1 MTEHEFDEFG
11 KVSARLTLWLEITS
25 PGLSGNQGLG
35 TPVVLDLIRFVLF
48 ACGCNGPLPQ
58 LRFGTDAMSMVRFLG
73 PLVACGASWRRR
85 VDLGVPINCT
95 DRLLGPGCLPG
106 TLSARLRL
114 CLGQAARSG
123 PCRRRAR
130 AV

>member
-1 MTEHEFDEFG
+1 MTEHEFDELG
-11 KVSARLTLWLEITS
+11 KVSASLTLWRESTS

-48 ACGCNGPLPQ
+48 ACGCNGPLPL

-85 VDLGVPINCT
+85 VDLGVLINS
-95 DRLLGPGCLPG
+95 LGPGCLPG

-114 CLGQAARSG
+114 GLGQAAGSG
-123 PCRRRAR
+123 PCRCRAR